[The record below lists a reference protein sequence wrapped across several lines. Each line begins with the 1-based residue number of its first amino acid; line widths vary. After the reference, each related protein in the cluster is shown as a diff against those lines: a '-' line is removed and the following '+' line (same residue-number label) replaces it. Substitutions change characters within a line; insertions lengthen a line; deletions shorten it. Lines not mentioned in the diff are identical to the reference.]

1 VSIRIGSRRFA
12 PHPLMTVLTIIMIA
26 GLVSL
31 GRWQLRRADEKRALF
46 EGFAAGTGSTQV
58 IDRSTARLPRYQHV
72 AFSGHYDASRQLLI
86 DNMSNSEGQPGYFV
100 ITPFALAGG
109 GWLLVNRGWVPLG
122 ASRAQRPDVEVATSD
137 REVRGRADNLPR
149 PGIRMGTAAALAPP
163 YPVLAS
169 FPTSAEIGQLLQE
182 SSWAPAAE
190 VVLLDAGE
198 PDGYLRQWQAPG
210 FAPIRHIGYAV
221 QWFGLALTL
230 FVIYI
235 VTNLRSADRS
245 AA

>member
-12 PHPLMTVLTIIMIA
+12 PRPLMTVLTIIAIA

-31 GRWQLRRADEKRALF
+31 GRWQLQRAEEKRALF
-46 EGFAAGTGSTQV
+46 EEFAAGTGSTQM
-58 IDRSTARLPRYQHV
+58 IDASTAPLPRYQHV
-72 AFSGHYDASRQLLI
+72 AFSGRYDASRQLLI
-86 DNMSNSEGQPGYFV
+86 DNMSNSAGQAGYFV

-122 ASRAQRPDVEVATSD
+122 PSRAQRPAVDVGTGV

-149 PGIRMGTAAALAPP
+149 PGIRMGTPAALAPP
-163 YPVLAS
+163 YPILAS
-169 FPTSAEIGQLLQE
+169 FPTSAEIGRLLQE
-182 SSWAPAAE
+182 SAWAPAAE

-210 FAPIRHIGYAV
+210 FPPIHHIGYAV

-230 FVIYI
+230 FIIYI
-235 VTNLRSADRS
+235 VTNLRASDRVG
-245 AA
+245 A

>member
-1 VSIRIGSRRFA
+1 MSIRIGSRRFA
-12 PHPLMTVLTIIMIA
+12 PRPLMTVLTIIVIA

-31 GRWQLRRADEKRALF
+31 GRWQLQRAEEKRALF
-46 EGFAAGTGSTQV
+46 EEFAAGTGTTQV
-58 IDRSTARLPRYQHV
+58 IDLATARLPRYQHV
-72 AFSGHYDASRQLLI
+72 AFGGHYDASRQLLI
-86 DNMSNSEGQPGYFV
+86 DNMSNSQGQAGYFV

-109 GWLLVNRGWVPLG
+109 GWLLVNRGWVPVG
-122 ASRAQRPDVEVATSD
+122 SSRAQRPAVDVGTGV
-137 REVRGRADNLPR
+137 REVRGRVDNLPR
-149 PGIRMGTAAALAPP
+149 PGIRMGTPAALAPP
-163 YPVLAS
+163 YPVVAG
-169 FPTSAEIGQLLQE
+169 FPTAVEIGQLLHE

-210 FAPIRHIGYAV
+210 FPPMRHIGYAV
-221 QWFGLALTL
+221 QWFALALTL

-235 VTNLRSADRS
+235 VTNLRDSDRL

>member
-12 PHPLMTVLTIIMIA
+12 PRPLMTVLTIIAIA

-31 GRWQLRRADEKRALF
+31 GRWQLRRAEEKRALF
-46 EGFAAGTGSTQV
+46 EEFAAGTGSTQM
-58 IDRSTARLPRYQHV
+58 IDASTAPLPRYQHV
-72 AFSGHYDASRQLLI
+72 AFSGRYDASRQLLI
-86 DNMSNSEGQPGYFV
+86 DNMSNSAGQAGYFV

-122 ASRAQRPDVEVATSD
+122 PSRAQRPAVDVGTGV

-149 PGIRMGTAAALAPP
+149 PGIRMGTPAALAPP
-163 YPVLAS
+163 YPILAS
-169 FPTSAEIGQLLQE
+169 FPTSAEIGRLLQE
-182 SSWAPAAE
+182 SAWAPAAE

-210 FAPIRHIGYAV
+210 FPPIHHIGYAV

-230 FVIYI
+230 FIIYI
-235 VTNLRSADRS
+235 VTNLRASDRVG
-245 AA
+245 A

>member
-1 VSIRIGSRRFA
+1 MSLKVGSRRFA
-12 PHPLMTVLTIIMIA
+12 PRPLMSVLTIMLIA

-31 GRWQLRRADEKRALF
+31 GRWQLRRADEKRVLYD
-46 EGFAAGTGSTQV
+46 EFAAGTGSTQT
-58 IDRSTARLPRYQHV
+58 IDGSTARLPRYQHV
-72 AFSGHYDASRQLLI
+72 AFKGHYDASRQLLI
-86 DNMSNSEGQPGYFV
+86 DNMSNSAGQAGYFV

-109 GWLLVNRGWVPLG
+109 GWLLVNRGWVPVG
-122 ASRAQRPDVEVATSD
+122 PSRAQRPLIDVSNGD

-163 YPVLAS
+163 YPVVAS
-169 FPTSAEIGQLLQE
+169 FPTSTEIGQLVRV

-210 FAPIRHIGYAV
+210 FPPIRHIGYAV

-235 VTNLRSADRS
+235 VTNLR
-245 AA
+245 AAQRPAS